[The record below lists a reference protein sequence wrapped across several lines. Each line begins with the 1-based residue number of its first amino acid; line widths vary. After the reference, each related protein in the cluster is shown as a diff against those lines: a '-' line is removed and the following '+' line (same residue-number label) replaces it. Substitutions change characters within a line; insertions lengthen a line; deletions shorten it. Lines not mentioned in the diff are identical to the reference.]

1 MLDIDW
7 HGDSYRSVP
16 QMFHQPDSLHPLM
29 KFDGGDAGWV
39 LLWASAS
46 LASLLQLKIRKLTL
60 LVVARR

>member
-16 QMFHQPDSLHPLM
+16 QMFHQPDSLM

-39 LLWASAS
+39 FMAQWASGA
-46 LASLLQLKIRKLTL
+46 LASLLQLK
-60 LVVARR
+60 